1 MRDRTWLRIL
11 AGVSLL
17 LSGAIESKAATVRS
31 LSLNECLEFALQ
43 RNFDLQIERLY
54 ADIAGYNLTTAYGAY
69 SPLFSFGAKHE
80 YVSQPGDFDPNKAGV
95 DFPYQESFD
104 TAGPTLTGRVPF
116 GLDYNFGAVA
126 TARDAFTDFTSNTNI
141 ASDFPSGIRHTNNYF
156 AEAGIRLRQHLLKDS
171 WVDQDSTTIV
181 LRRKDLKISEQRLR
195 FLAMKTV
202 LAVELAYYDLI
213 VARENIRVQEKALEL
228 RQQLVTETRRRV
240 QLGDLPPLDSEQA
253 ETQLQ
258 NTVTALTA
266 AREIFVDRANALKNL
281 LSDHFEKWAD
291 IDLQPA
297 ETLVAVPAGA
307 NRSVSSLNAL
317 KSRPDLIEARI
328 AVQKGDAVV
337 KFRFNQLLPSVDV
350 IGSYGGQNI
359 AADASDAFHLRD
371 PFYSYGVV
379 LSFPFSNLAERGK
392 YHASKTDREIADL
405 QLKKAEQSVLV
416 EVANLV
422 NRVGSRFSQVG
433 STQKAR
439 NYAEAALAAEQKKLA
454 NGLST
459 SFFVLQLQET
469 LTLARTTEILALADY
484 NKAVAQLTFAEG
496 RTLEKYRFEMR

>member
-1 MRDRTWLRIL
+1 MRDRTWLWIL
-11 AGVSLL
+11 GGVVFLF
-17 LSGAIESKAATVRS
+17 SGQIESKAGTVRA
-31 LSLNECLEFALQ
+31 LSLKECVDLALQ
-43 RNFDLQIERLY
+43 RNFDLQIEQLS
-54 ADIAGYNLTTAYGAY
+54 ADIARDNLTSAYGVY
-69 SPLFSFGAKHE
+69 SPVFSFEAKHE
-80 YVSQPGDFDPNKAGV
+80 YVSQPGDFDPNKSGP
-95 DFPYQESFD
+95 DFPYKESFD
-104 TAGPTLTGRVPF
+104 NAGPMLTGRVPF
-116 GLDYNFGAVA
+116 GLDYDFRGLASS
-126 TARDAFTDFTSNTNI
+126 RDARTDFRSNTNT
-141 ASDFPSGIRHTNNYF
+141 ASDFPGGIRHTNNYF
-156 AEAGIRLRQHLLKDS
+156 ADAGINLRQHLLKDF
-171 WVDQDSTTIV
+171 WVDQYSTTIV

-195 FLAMKTV
+195 FMAMKTV

-228 RQQLVTETRRRV
+228 RQQLVAETRRRV
-240 QLGDLPPLDSEQA
+240 QVGDLPPLDSEQA

-266 AREIFVDRANALKNL
+266 AREIFVDRDNALKNL
-281 LSDHFEKWAD
+281 LTDNFERWAD

-297 ETLVAVPAGA
+297 ETLVAIPAGA
-307 NRSVSSLNAL
+307 ERSVSSFNAL
-317 KSRPDLIEARI
+317 KNRPDLMEARI

-359 AADASDAFHLRD
+359 SADVDDAFHLRD

-379 LSFPFSNLAERGK
+379 LSFPLSNLTERGK
-392 YHASKTDREIADL
+392 YQASKADRQISEL
-405 QLKKAEQSVLV
+405 QLKKAEQAVLV
-416 EVANLV
+416 SVADLV

-439 NYAEAALAAEQKKLA
+439 TYAEAALAAEEKKLE

-469 LTLARTTEILALADY
+469 LTAARTTELQALADY
-484 NKAVAQLTFAEG
+484 NKAVAQLAFAEG
-496 RTLEKYRFEMR
+496 RTLERYRFEVK